1 MTNGIA
7 GQLLLDQV
15 QKARTKDTT
24 DESSCNQSKAQSD
37 VETIMMDPRGTIV
50 RSTPVR
56 STPTIRQS
64 PEGRSYK
71 KPAKKDNWLD
81 TRAVIALIVL
91 ICLIGT
97 AIVLIASLV

>member
-15 QKARTKDTT
+15 QKARTKNTT
-24 DESSCNQSKAQSD
+24 DESSCNQLKAQSD
-37 VETIMMDPRGTIV
+37 VETITMDPRGTI
-50 RSTPVR
+50 VR

-81 TRAVIALIVL
+81 TRAVIALVI
-91 ICLIGT
+91 LIGL
-97 AIVLIASLV
+97 IVGLIGIVIALL

>member
-50 RSTPVR
+50 RSAPVR

-81 TRAVIALIVL
+81 TRAVIALI
-91 ICLIGT
+91 ILIGL
-97 AIVLIASLV
+97 IVGLIGIVIALL

>member
-50 RSTPVR
+50 RSTP
-56 STPTIRQS
+56 TIRQS

-81 TRAVIALIVL
+81 TRAVIALI
-91 ICLIGT
+91 ILIGL
-97 AIVLIASLV
+97 IVGLIGIVIALL

>member
-50 RSTPVR
+50 RSTP
-56 STPTIRQS
+56 TIRQS

-71 KPAKKDNWLD
+71 KPAKKDN
-81 TRAVIALIVL
+81 
-91 ICLIGT
+91 
-97 AIVLIASLV
+97 